1 MAKLKIITGA
11 NNPILRAMSVPVV
24 KFDGALKKLAK
35 GMKEAMI
42 EANGIGIAAPQVGV
56 NLRVFLA
63 VLDVKSKGERT
74 ICLVNPEI
82 VWKSEEMATGEEGCL
97 SLPGEYG
104 NVPRHKAVTVEFFS
118 VDGVRQRLEF
128 EDLNARVIQHENDHI
143 DGVLF
148 IDRTLGTMKEDEE
161 RVM

>member
-11 NNPILRAMSVPVV
+11 NNPILRAVSKPVL
-24 KFDGALKKLAK
+24 KFDGVLKKLVK

-63 VLDVKSKGERT
+63 VLDVKSKRERT

-82 VWKSEEMATGEEGCL
+82 VRESEEMVTGEEGCL

-104 NVPRHKAVTVEFFS
+104 NVPRHKAVTVEFLNAE
-118 VDGVRQRLEF
+118 GVRQRLEL

-148 IDRTLGTMKEDEE
+148 IDRMVELMKEDEE